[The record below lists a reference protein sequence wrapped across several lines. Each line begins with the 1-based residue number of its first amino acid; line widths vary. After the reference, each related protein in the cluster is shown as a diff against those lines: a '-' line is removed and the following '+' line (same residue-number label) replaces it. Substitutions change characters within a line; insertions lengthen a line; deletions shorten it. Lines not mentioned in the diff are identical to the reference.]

1 MTATGMTYGD
11 ALYEL
16 AADEA
21 LTDELLEQVK
31 LLGDLFRL
39 NPRYLA
45 LLATPDIPLKERL
58 RLIGE
63 ALSGQVHPYLVNF
76 LRLLCQRGRI
86 PAYYDCA
93 TRFEQRWLEAHNTV
107 KGRVTSAVPL
117 SEEQLSALSARMG
130 ETLGKRVLLEGS
142 VSPSLIGG
150 VRVEIEGRVWDG
162 SLRGRLEELGGL
174 LRSAVL

>member
-1 MTATGMTYGD
+1 M
-11 ALYEL
+11 
-16 AADEA
+16 
-21 LTDELLEQVK
+21 
-31 LLGDLFRL
+31 
-39 NPRYLA
+39 
-45 LLATPDIPLKERL
+45 
-58 RLIGE
+58 
-63 ALSGQVHPYLVNF
+63 
-76 LRLLCQRGRI
+76 
-86 PAYYDCA
+86 
-93 TRFEQRWLEAHNTV
+93 
-107 KGRVTSAVPL
+107 TSAVPL